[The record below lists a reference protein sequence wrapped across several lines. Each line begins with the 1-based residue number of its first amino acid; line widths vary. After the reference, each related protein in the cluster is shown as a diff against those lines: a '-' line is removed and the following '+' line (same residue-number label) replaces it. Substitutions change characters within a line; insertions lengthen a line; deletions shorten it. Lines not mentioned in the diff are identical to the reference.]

1 MKSRKLDYANFGKRL
16 RARRL
21 QMKITQIELGKQTGL
36 TASYIGHLEKG
47 YRAPSADALISL
59 CNALKISPDFLL
71 QDYMTFGQTPMPLPE
86 FSQSDLDSV
95 MKVIKFIRETGVE
108 YDK

>member
-21 QMKITQIELGKQTGL
+21 QLKITQIDLGKQTGL

-71 QDYMTFGQTPMPLPE
+71 QDQAHVSRNRQHPVLLLEHRLTILHLP
-86 FSQSDLDSV
+86 
-95 MKVIKFIRETGVE
+95 
-108 YDK
+108 